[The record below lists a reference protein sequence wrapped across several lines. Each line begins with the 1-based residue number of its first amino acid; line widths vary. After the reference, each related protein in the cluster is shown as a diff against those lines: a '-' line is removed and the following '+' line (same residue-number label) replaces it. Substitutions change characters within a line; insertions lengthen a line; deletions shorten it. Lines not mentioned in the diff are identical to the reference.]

1 MSTIESEERTFQTA
15 ANGLVGAFFVL
26 LKIALVHDMNNRA
39 VGPAMV
45 RFRMSL
51 EQLLHACGETAA
63 LQFVGDGVYVNQRLI
78 RADLDIWE
86 KARFIKEF
94 FARFNVA
101 EIAFQGEV
109 PEGSVREFISTACQ
123 AINDPF
129 GGRPQIRGTFS
140 GIGFRDLDAVGAQSQ
155 DEALVLPDPISVLR
169 AFGVIVV
176 TTRELL
182 LAIRKGERAPML
194 PLRRAMQEF
203 VRLPRRTSSL
213 QLSLLALEEYRGI
226 LEGRLARVG
235 VTVVM
240 MGQRLG
246 LKVAA
251 LRELGVSSILAGV
264 GRVFGDDLALAP
276 VENTAAA
283 GLLLKGA
290 RRLVASSGVSQ
301 GAALRLI
308 ASSELG
314 NAEGWRSGHPIS
326 RMLAV
331 VESYEQLTAQPPA
344 GGGRP
349 PHDALRQITSSQE
362 FDPASARLLLN
373 TLGLFPVGSMVKL
386 STGELGIVTEGS
398 AAERGTDEPQ
408 VIVLADSGGRVSRGR
423 KVDLHDSGVDIVGT
437 VSADDMD
444 LNVGHFLFA

>member
-1 MSTIESEERTFQTA
+1 MSTIESDERAFQSA
-15 ANGLVGAFFVL
+15 ANGLVGSFFVL

-39 VGPAMV
+39 VGPAIV

-51 EQLLHACGETAA
+51 EQLLRACGESAA

-94 FARFNVA
+94 FARFDVA
-101 EIAFQGEV
+101 EVAFEGEV
-109 PEGSVREFISTACQ
+109 PEKSIRDFVSAASQ
-123 AINDPF
+123 AVNDPL
-129 GGRPQIRGTFS
+129 GRRPQIKGAFA
-140 GIGFRDLDAVGAQSQ
+140 GIAFRDLDAVGTQQQ
-155 DEALVLPDPISVLR
+155 DEALVLPDTISVLR

-203 VRLPRRTSSL
+203 VRLPQRTWSL
-213 QLSLLALEEYRGI
+213 QLGALALEEYRGV

-235 VTVVM
+235 VMVVM

-246 LKVAA
+246 LRVAA

-264 GRVFGDDLALAP
+264 GRVYGDELALAP
-276 VENTAAA
+276 VEDAAAA
-283 GLLLKGA
+283 GLLIKGA
-290 RRLVASSGVSQ
+290 RRLVATSGESQ

-314 NAEGWRSGHPIS
+314 SAEGWLSGHPLS

-331 VESYEQLTAQPPA
+331 VESYEQLTTKPPI
-344 GGGRP
+344 GSGLS
-349 PHDALRQITSSQE
+349 PHDALRHISSSQE

-386 STGELGIVTEGS
+386 STGELGIVTDGSGEGQNR
-398 AAERGTDEPQ
+398 EEPQ
-408 VIVLADSGGRVSRGR
+408 VLILADSGGRVARGH